1 MIHDPTFK
9 PGPKERRF
17 LDALREL
24 FVGAEVKGKS
34 GYINLMRIKSKW
46 FREVVE
52 PALFEEIAKNIR
64 TFPEFREELF
74 DKLNA
79 FFSRYFSRSGSICF
93 AYTPQHMS
101 VYERVY
107 TDEQDV
113 VLFWKTHMLH
123 YVKTD
128 RLFNDLSVEIDGH
141 SFFFDCAA
149 MAHKKS
155 NEKRELVYTLEKIET
170 KKDVQ
175 TIRLT
180 VDYSE
185 RGRKTKDDEILKAI
199 HKAGIKVGEATLDKA
214 MRLFGRQS
222 EVDYFINK
230 DAGGFLREQFDL
242 WMYQYV
248 FKDETHWTEPRIRQL
263 QVLKDIAGKLIT
275 FIAQFEDELLRIWTK
290 PKFVRNSHYVITLDR
305 ISGREGGM
313 EVLAAFLKHTGM
325 KAQTAEWLELGIV
338 DGGFDSKKIWNE
350 ESRKAGKE
358 KNASLSTPSASSK
371 PKSIPAFLPSSLNP
385 SFQSLPLDTRHFD
398 KTLEISLLGLFDDLD
413 NQLDGRLI
421 KSENWQALNTLKEKY
436 RNRVKCCYI
445 DPPYNTGGDGFPYI
459 DNYQNSSWMTMIQ
472 ERIICAR
479 NLLAPKGV
487 FFASID
493 AKERRHFESLLDSCF
508 DRNNRVEELIWATN
522 ATKNQ
527 SPTYSTNHE
536 YVEVYAKDLKL
547 SSGDERMFREP
558 KPGFKEMMDMVEKI
572 NPSFPTIEEIGEEIK
587 KLFEAHRQVFRD
599 ELEEMGV
606 EYDKNLDLW
615 KGLYNYSHAE
625 YRDEKGKYV
634 APDKAR
640 KANASIWLWREDNP
654 SMPQVKEDSQ
664 KAEFRDPKHAMFRF
678 YKPAHPI
685 TGNPC
690 PAPKRGW
697 AWPMKPQPTQTHSF
711 EALSNDQRI
720 VWGNDEK
727 KIPQTKKFLH
737 EVDTNVAKSV
747 IMDYTDGEK
756 QLTDL
761 TGKTRSFPNPK
772 PTTLISRFILQTT
785 DENELVMDFFGGS
798 GTTAHSVVEAF
809 NTDRI
814 RRKFLLVEAADYFDE
829 ILLPRVKRIYAASKW
844 KGGNAVNLG
853 GPGLFCKVQTLEQ
866 YEDAIS
872 RASYADEEDLFRN
885 TKTDVFSQYVFFRDL
900 KLVEGL
906 ELDRKS
912 KKVSVHLDRLYPDID
927 LAETLSCITGKWIK
941 RVTADEVEFADGS
954 RESLTDPDWRLIK
967 PFIFWGPVV

>member
-1 MIHDPTFK
+1 MTHDPTFK

-17 LDALREL
+17 LDALRDL

-52 PALFEEIAKNIR
+52 PALFEEIAKSIR

-199 HKAGIKVGEATLDKA
+199 HKAGIKVSEATLDKA

-305 ISGREGGM
+305 IAAREDGM
-313 EVLAAFLKHTGM
+313 EVLATFLKHDGI

-338 DGGFDSKKIWNE
+338 
-350 ESRKAGKE
+350 GKDF
-358 KNASLSTPSASSK
+358 N
-371 PKSIPAFLPSSLNP
+371 PKSITEGKGKDLALSPEWR
-385 SFQSLPLDTRHFD
+385 SLPLDTRHFD
-398 KTLEISLLGLFDDLD
+398 KSLEISLLVLFDDLD

-421 KSENWQALNTLKEKY
+421 KSENWQALNTFKEKF
-436 RNRVKCCYI
+436 NGRVKCCYI
-445 DPPYNTGGDGFPYI
+445 DPPYNTGDDEFIYEDSIRHSSWLAMMNARLNLANQWLCSSGSLFVQLNDFEDGVAKCLLSQTFGSDGFV
-459 DNYQNSSWMTMIQ
+459 N
-472 ERIICAR
+472 RISVKTKSPSGFKTV
-479 NLLAPKGV
+479 NKGV
-487 FFASID
+487 FSSAEYIFLYSKFPHSPSYNSLYVASEYDQNYKFEITNPD
-493 AKERRHFESLLDSCF
+493 DKYENWVIRSISDPVLASFDCSAPREVAKKFGDNAYGSALAAYALA
-508 DRNNRVEELIWATN
+508 NN
-522 ATKNQ
+522 
-527 SPTYSTNHE
+527 
-536 YVEVYAKDLKL
+536 
-547 SSGDERMFREP
+547 
-558 KPGFKEMMDMVEKI
+558 
-572 NPSFPTIEEIGEEIK
+572 
-587 KLFEAHRQVFRD
+587 RQVFRLAEID
-599 ELEEMGV
+599 EIGAGKETVDLKHRSLKEPNKIHCLLRKGYEPRYVLGGQELVFYSRKVREVNGELTPTLPASNIWTDIAWEGIAKEGGV
-606 EYDKNLDLW
+606 TL
-615 KGLYNYSHAE
+615 
-625 YRDEKGKYV
+625 
-634 APDKAR
+634 
-640 KANASIWLWREDNP
+640 
-654 SMPQVKEDSQ
+654 
-664 KAEFRDPKHAMFRF
+664 
-678 YKPAHPI
+678 
-685 TGNPC
+685 
-690 PAPKRGW
+690 KRGK
-697 AWPMKPQPTQTHSF
+697 KP
-711 EALSNDQRI
+711 ERL
-720 VWGNDEK
+720 
-727 KIPQTKKFLH
+727 LH
-737 EVDTNVAKSV
+737 RV
-747 IMDYTDGEK
+747 IEMASTSKDMV
-756 QLTDL
+756 L
-761 TGKTRSFPNPK
+761 
-772 PTTLISRFILQTT
+772 
-785 DENELVMDFFGGS
+785 DFFGGS
-798 GTTAHSVVEAF
+798 GTSAAVSHKLGRKWLVTEFQDESYGLAE
-809 NTDRI
+809 
-814 RRKFLLVEAADYFDE
+814 RRLKLVLSGEQSGVSKITNFGGGGFIKLFD
-829 ILLPRVKRIYAASKW
+829 
-844 KGGNAVNLG
+844 
-853 GPGLFCKVQTLEQ
+853 LEQ

-872 RASYADEEDLFRN
+872 RASYAEEDDLFRN

-927 LAETLSCITGKWIK
+927 LAETLSCITGKWIR

>member
-1 MIHDPTFK
+1 MTHDPTFK

-17 LDALREL
+17 SDALRDL

-46 FREVVE
+46 FCEVVE

-74 DKLNA
+74 DKLHA

-305 ISGREGGM
+305 IAGREGGM

-338 DGGFDSKKIWNE
+338 
-350 ESRKAGKE
+350 GKDF
-358 KNASLSTPSASSK
+358 N
-371 PKSIPAFLPSSLNP
+371 PKSITEGKGKDLALAAEWR
-385 SFQSLPLDTRHFD
+385 SLPLDTRHFD

-421 KSENWQALNTLKEKY
+421 KSENWQALNTLREKY
-436 RNRVKCCYI
+436 KNRIQLFYI
-445 DPPYNTGGDGFPYI
+445 DPPYNTGEDEFAYI
-459 DNYQNSSWMTMIQ
+459 DAYQRSSWLSMIVDRLNASRPVLS
-472 ERIICAR
+472 ERGVLLSSIGREEFANMKQAA
-479 NLLAPKGV
+479 NLTFGEENCLA
-487 FFASID
+487 
-493 AKERRHFESLLDSCF
+493 
-508 DRNNRVEELIWATN
+508 ELIWEKGR
-522 ATKNQ
+522 KNDARYF
-527 SPTYSTNHE
+527 SVGHDYILC
-536 YVEVYAKDLKL
+536 YAKSKAALDK
-547 SSGDERMFREP
+547 RKMVWREE
-558 KPGFKEMMDMVEKI
+558 KPGAREILVEYRRLKESFGERTAKI
-572 NPSFPTIEEIGEEIK
+572 QEGIRQFYSELPKGHPSLKYRRYSRVDPNGIWRDDNISWPGGNGADYVIKNPKTNQKCEPPPGGWRFATEGKFWLYHKHGFIEFRGEETPQLK
-587 KLFEAHRQVFRD
+587 RYLNYVPTDFDPDSNQYKPDEDDDEEVSVQVMPSVFYRSQQPAVLGLRD
-599 ELEEMGV
+599 LMGA
-606 EYDKNLDLW
+606 DAFKNPKD
-615 KGLYNYSHAE
+615 
-625 YRDEKGKYV
+625 
-634 APDKAR
+634 
-640 KANASIWLWREDNP
+640 
-654 SMPQVKEDSQ
+654 PQVIARLIKYIT
-664 KAEFRDPKHAMFRF
+664 DP
-678 YKPAHPI
+678 
-685 TGNPC
+685 G
-690 PAPKRGW
+690 
-697 AWPMKPQPTQTHSF
+697 
-711 EALSNDQRI
+711 AL
-720 VWGNDEK
+720 VG
-727 KIPQTKKFLH
+727 
-737 EVDTNVAKSV
+737 
-747 IMDYTDGEK
+747 
-756 QLTDL
+756 
-761 TGKTRSFPNPK
+761 
-772 PTTLISRFILQTT
+772 
-785 DENELVMDFFGGS
+785 DFFLGS
-798 GTTAHSVVEAF
+798 GTTGEAVISL
-809 NTDRI
+809 I
-814 RRKFLLVEAADYFDE
+814 RDNGGRKFLFVEAADYVE
-829 ILLPRVKRIYAASKW
+829 TVILPRFKKLAWSDKWDGGVATEANGAS
-844 KGGNAVNLG
+844 
-853 GPGLFCKVQTLEQ
+853 LFFKYCQLEQ